1 MNKIDNSTLAQ
12 RIGGEL
18 LPWAISDYSSESNGP
33 VEVRLVSDE
42 GSHGRLYVLC
52 HAEQQVVIFDHY
64 TGEEIGVKDY
74 TEFVK

>member
-1 MNKIDNSTLAQ
+1 MSKIENAVVAKQ
-12 RIGGEL
+12 IGGKL
-18 LPWAISDYSSESNGP
+18 LPWAVSDYSCESTGP

-64 TGEEIGVKDY
+64 TGEEVGVKDY
-74 TEFVK
+74 AEFV